1 MLARIFLVLLW
12 WIGMW
17 GLADLIIGHI
27 TKGAFIPTALAYSSI
42 IGIVLVAVWMDPAL
56 VEHF

>member
-17 GLADLIIGHI
+17 GLADLLINRL
-27 TKGAFIPTALAYSSI
+27 TKGAFIPTAIAYSSI
-42 IGIVLVAVWMDPAL
+42 IGVVLVAVWMDPAL